1 MNLNLLQLNT
11 ARFISQRKKRQLLGK
26 ICLVSR
32 FCHFQLN
39 IYKFTSSFILTVT
52 FTKGLYLLSTVFYS
66 TVIRPRKKN
75 MFLVRISTKKRAG
88 VRYFFCCCCYFWL
101 FYYFQLNAFFTHY
114 YPTNLQSRIFFF
126 WVLLKL
132 ISCWCCFIFNRSM
145 IYKIFKMSA
154 SPKQQTNEWCW
165 ISQFWTRIVQLNFN
179 LALVCYM
186 RAIIIP
192 S

>member
-52 FTKGLYLLSTVFYS
+52 FTQGLYLLSAVFYS

-88 VRYFFCCCCYFWL
+88 VRYFF
-101 FYYFQLNAFFTHY
+101 
-114 YPTNLQSRIFFF
+114 FFF
-126 WVLLKL
+126 FFLLFL
-132 ISCWCCFIFNRSM
+132 TFLLFPIECFLYTLLPYPRDQLEFLG
-145 IYKIFKMSA
+145 KIFIKCRQILI
-154 SPKQQTNEWCW
+154 KDKVVL
-165 ISQFWTRIVQLNFN
+165 F
-179 LALVCYM
+179 
-186 RAIIIP
+186 
-192 S
+192 